1 MRQEYQETLKNIP
14 KENLIY
20 LDESGFDLTIKKE
33 YGWKLRGQRLFDN
46 KKGQRKY
53 LKRITVISAYSNN
66 TKKLIAPFYFEGNT
80 NFEMFNLWIKEV
92 LLLELKPG
100 QTIIM
105 DNAAFHK
112 NKITR
117 ELIESKQCHLLYLP
131 PYSPDFNPIEQKW
144 GHVKNIIR
152 KIRDK
157 FENFNECLES
167 VLIGVYPSLAFL
179 PKKQPFFTYF

>member
-1 MRQEYQETLKNIP
+1 LRQEYQETLKNIP

-167 VLIGVYPSLAFL
+167 VLIGV
-179 PKKQPFFTYF
+179 

>member
-1 MRQEYQETLKNIP
+1 LRQEYQETLKNIP

-117 ELIESKQCHLLYLP
+117 ELIESKQCHLLL
-131 PYSPDFNPIEQKW
+131 
-144 GHVKNIIR
+144 KNS
-152 KIRDK
+152 
-157 FENFNECLES
+157 FQS
-167 VLIGVYPSLAFL
+167 
-179 PKKQPFFTYF
+179 Q

>member
-167 VLIGVYPSLAFL
+167 VLIGV
-179 PKKQPFFTYF
+179 

>member
-1 MRQEYQETLKNIP
+1 LRQEYQETLKNIP

-80 NFEMFNLWIKEV
+80 NFKMFNLWIKEV

-167 VLIGVYPSLAFL
+167 VLIGV
-179 PKKQPFFTYF
+179 

>member
-1 MRQEYQETLKNIP
+1 MRGEYQKILSEIP

-20 LDESGFDLTIKKE
+20 LDESGFDLTMKKDR
-33 YGWKLRGQRLFDN
+33 GWKLRGKRLYDD

-53 LKRITVISAYSNN
+53 LKRITVISAYSNQ

-80 NFEMFNLWIKEV
+80 NSEMFNLWIKEV
-92 LLLELKPG
+92 LLPKLKPN

-112 NKITR
+112 NKITQ
-117 ELIESKQCHLLYLP
+117 ELIESKQCQLLYLP

-144 GHVKNIIR
+144 GHVKNQVK
-152 KIRDK
+152 KIRDQ
-157 FENFNECLES
+157 FEIFSECLDM
-167 VLIGVYPSLAFL
+167 VLRR
-179 PKKQPFFTYF
+179 Q

>member
-1 MRQEYQETLKNIP
+1 MREEYQKQLNQIP

-20 LDESGFDLTIKKE
+20 LDESGFDLAMKKE

-53 LKRITVISAYSNN
+53 LKRITVISAYSNQN
-66 TKKLIAPFYFEGNT
+66 KKLIAPMYFEGNT
-80 NFEMFNLWIKEV
+80 NSQMFNLWIKEI
-92 LLLELKPG
+92 LLPELKTN

-112 NKITR
+112 HQDTKK
-117 ELIESKQCHLLYLP
+117 LIESVNCNLLYLP

-144 GHVKNIIR
+144 SHVKNYVK
-152 KIRDK
+152 KIRDQ
-157 FENFNECLES
+157 FESFTESLER
-167 VLIGVYPSLAFL
+167 VLCY
-179 PKKQPFFTYF
+179 Q

>member
-117 ELIESKQCHLLYLP
+117 ELIESKQCYLLYLP

-144 GHVKNIIR
+144 GHVKNIIK

-167 VLIGVYPSLAFL
+167 VLIGV
-179 PKKQPFFTYF
+179 